1 MPDAATT
8 TATET
13 APARESPPPVAAAA
27 PLPDGTAAA
36 RGGVRG
42 ALARQLARPGA
53 RVALLATLSGLL
65 WGQLLLLAS
74 PEVPPADGG
83 GSGRRP
89 PRPG

>member
-1 MPDAATT
+1 MPDAATTT

-13 APARESPPPVAAAA
+13 APARESPPPAVTEM

-36 RGGVRG
+36 GEGVR
-42 ALARQLARPGA
+42 GA